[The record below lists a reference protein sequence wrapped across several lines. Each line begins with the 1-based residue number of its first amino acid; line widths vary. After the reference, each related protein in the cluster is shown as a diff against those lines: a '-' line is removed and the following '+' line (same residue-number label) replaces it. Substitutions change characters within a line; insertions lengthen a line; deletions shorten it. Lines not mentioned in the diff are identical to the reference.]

1 MKRPLGRTLARRM
14 QRLEEARGVR
24 PDPAFPH
31 LIVVHFVSPD
41 PKDGS
46 PQREPNYA
54 RLHGG
59 DREWH
64 RGPDESEEAFEARIR
79 AEARAEGRLV
89 TVFLSAAD
97 DMLL

>member
-46 PQREPNYA
+46 PRREPNYA
-54 RLHGG
+54 RLRNG

-64 RGPDESEEAFEARIR
+64 RGPDESEEAFEERIR
-79 AEARAEGRLV
+79 AEAREEGRIN
-89 TVFLSAAD
+89 TVFISDAD
-97 DMLL
+97 ARL